1 MYGMLSN
8 NPLHFPGLH
17 KVPSTS
23 CVYSIPSCN
32 PLPHR
37 QAAAK
42 PPHRDPQNTV
52 CFPLCLSASSISRS
66 ANTSSSSCPGNW
78 AIILPSGPATRKPAA
93 KLVRKIGSCRKKKIV
108 QAASFKIPSH
118 RFLAGTLHAAGQNI
132 ILAPLSAAIRAGSG
146 NSKS

>member
-42 PPHRDPQNTV
+42 PLIEIRKIRYVFSLPVRFLHIEVRKHKL
-52 CFPLCLSASSISRS
+52 FLLSRRL
-66 ANTSSSSCPGNW
+66 
-78 AIILPSGPATRKPAA
+78 AIILPSGPATPEAPQQSSSA
-93 KLVRKIGSCRKKKIV
+93 KLAPAVKRRLYRLLP
-108 QAASFKIPSH
+108 FKSRSH